1 MTNSKRLK
9 KTNPEQYARLKAEI
23 ASPYKGLRQV
33 IYLACGAS
41 SFIGGM
47 IFIVQIAAGRQVEST
62 LPNLAVQVGVLA
74 LMIFLFRLE
83 QKTPKSKQ

>member
-9 KTNPEQYARLKAEI
+9 QTNPEQYARLKAEI
-23 ASPYKGLRQV
+23 ASPYKGLRQF

-41 SFIGGM
+41 SFIGAM
-47 IFIVQIAAGRQVEST
+47 IFIVQIAAGRQVESA

-83 QKTPKSKQ
+83 QKTVKTKQ

>member
-1 MTNSKRLK
+1 MTNLKRLK
-9 KTNPEQYARLKAEI
+9 QTNPEQYARLKAEI

-33 IYLACGAS
+33 IYLACAAS

-47 IFIVQIAAGRQVEST
+47 IFIVQIAAGGQVESA

>member
-1 MTNSKRLK
+1 MMTNSKRLK
-9 KTNPEQYARLKAEI
+9 QTNPEQYARLKAEI
-23 ASPYKGLRQV
+23 ASPYKGLRQF

-41 SFIGGM
+41 SFIGAM

-74 LMIFLFRLE
+74 LMFFLFRLE
-83 QKTPKSKQ
+83 K